1 MQAYGRRVA
10 VIGAGPS
17 GLAAARHLKAH
28 GFDPVIYDQGDRLDT
43 ASAAPATGAEGPRR
57 IARFSD
63 FADSAATRSEGDVAA
78 YLARYAEM
86 FGLTGGLRHDTI
98 VETLARH
105 PTGGWVVHSVK
116 RGEAPRTEL
125 YPRVVVAAGRF
136 SGPAH
141 PAIPGI
147 DGFSGCC
154 GVLHSSD
161 YRGPEPFTGK
171 RVLVAGSSIAALEIA
186 SDLAVSGAA
195 HVFSTAWQQRCVLQ
209 KAGGASGENVARTR
223 FRHARRRVHAAR
235 GGCGGPAPAGRPP
248 LRQGGGV
255 RRGAAGAGAVRRVDR
270 AQRTLRR
277 AGRRRSHRDEAP
289 GRERRGAHG
298 PLCGFEH
305 GRGGRHRLRHGLRDG
320 TAVPRP
326 PDAQAA
332 RPGERPARPAG
343 PHVPPGAGGS
353 RLRGPLPAGRVR
365 ISRWWSCRRAGSPM
379 SGPGSPP
386 PLRRPPRRW
395 PPIPNPSAGAS
406 RGTKPHAPWR
416 FASPDA
422 RRESRSDEH
431 ADEHCRSGPPQ
442 PPRPVHSWSGRGP
455 R

>member
-28 GFDPVIYDQGDRLDT
+28 GFDPVVYDQGDRLDT
-43 ASAAPATGAEGPRR
+43 ASAAPATDAEGPRR

-78 YLARYAEM
+78 YLSRYAEM

-223 FRHARRRVHAAR
+223 FATLAGEFMPLEAVAA
-235 GGCGGPAPAGRPP
+235 GLHRP
-248 LRQGGGV
+248 GV
-255 RRGAAGAGAVRRVDR
+255 RRSGRAVEFGAERLEQELFDAWIALSERYVELVASDRIVTKRQVESVEARTVRFADSSTAEVDAIVYDTDFAMELPFLDRRTRQLLGLENGRLDLPDLTFHPELEGLAFVGLFPQAGPYFPVVELQARWVADVWAGLAPAPSKTATPVAANTEPVRRR
-270 AQRTLRR
+270 EP
-277 AGRRRSHRDEAP
+277 RDE
-289 GRERRGAHG
+289 
-298 PLCGFEH
+298 
-305 GRGGRHRLRHGLRDG
+305 
-320 TAVPRP
+320 TA
-326 PDAQAA
+326 
-332 RPGERPARPAG
+332 
-343 PHVPPGAGGS
+343 
-353 RLRGPLPAGRVR
+353 
-365 ISRWWSCRRAGSPM
+365 RAM
-379 SGPGSPP
+379 A
-386 PLRRPPRRW
+386 L
-395 PPIPNPSAGAS
+395 
-406 RGTKPHAPWR
+406 R
-416 FASPDA
+416 FA
-422 RRESRSDEH
+422 
-431 ADEHCRSGPPQ
+431 
-442 PPRPVHSWSGRGP
+442 
-455 R
+455 